1 MSSTNHDVNLILKAR
16 DEASAKLNKVNS
28 TIKKVAAGIIGYFS
42 ARAITGFLKSSVAAF
57 SEQEQVVRGLSDA
70 LESVGEAADLK
81 RYEAFA
87 SYMQKIT
94 TYGDEAILSTMKL
107 GVTIGGLAGKDLEA
121 ATVAAIGLSKAFNLD
136 LNAAMT
142 LVGKAAAGNFGAF
155 SRMGIT
161 FREGMTD
168 AEKYAEVLE
177 RGAAGFRIAQGETDT
192 FRGILEQ
199 LKNAW
204 GDAKEGVGKYIAES
218 EKLRNVFK
226 AITFGLA
233 NLVDVSKW
241 AWANMKAHVE
251 TYKESLGS
259 KFSVPIGVSL
269 GNLWASIVSKEYRTY
284 AAKGDPNWQA
294 DVNFYRGQRSQNS
307 SVPFLSENAD
317 KMAEI
322 LAKKWNEMFIE
333 SSSFN
338 AAAAVAGAGM
348 GRTRTEVEKS
358 LGGAGKSGW
367 TLFESRT
374 AGGVHVQSPE
384 SRKLDRMIDLLAKIA
399 NQSSRQERKEAYGR
413 NGNPQL
419 LLTNFR

>member
-16 DEASAKLNKVNS
+16 DEATAKLNRVGGAVK
-28 TIKKVAAGIIGYFS
+28 TLAAGIIGYFS
-42 ARAITGFLKSSVAAF
+42 ARAIAGFLKSSVAAF
-57 SEQEQVVRGLSDA
+57 SESEQAARGLSDA
-70 LESVGEAADLK
+70 LQSMGESGDLK
-81 RYEAFA
+81 SYNTFA
-87 SYMQKIT
+87 KYMQKIT
-94 TYGDEAILSTMKL
+94 TYEDDAILATMKL

-177 RGAAGFRIAQGETDT
+177 RGAAGFRIAQGETET
-192 FRGILEQ
+192 FRGILDQ

-204 GDAKEGVGKYIAES
+204 GDAKEGVGQYITES
-218 EKLRNVFK
+218 DKLRNVIK

-241 AWANMKAHVE
+241 AWANMKSHVE
-251 TYKESLGS
+251 TYKETLGS
-259 KFSVPIGVSL
+259 KFGVPIGVSL
-269 GNLWASIVSKEYRTY
+269 GNLWASIVSKEYRKY

-294 DVNFYRGQRSQNS
+294 DVDFYRGQRSRNS
-307 SVPFLSENAD
+307 SVPFLTENAD
-317 KMAEI
+317 KISKI
-322 LAKKWNEMFIE
+322 LAKKWKEMLWE
-333 SSSFN
+333 KPGYD
-338 AAAAVAGAGM
+338 AGAAVAGAGM
-348 GRTRTEVEKS
+348 GRTRTEVEKAM
-358 LGGAGKSGW
+358 GVGKSGW

-374 AGGVHVQSPE
+374 AGGTHVQSPE
-384 SRKLDRMIDLLAKIA
+384 SRKLDRMIDLLARIA
-399 NQSSRQERKEAYGR
+399 DRGLREERKEAYLRTGT
-413 NGNPQL
+413 PQL